1 MNEYKESQSSL
12 YSPLSHFF
20 SPLPP
25 SQSKVSRHFMDLQ
38 LLPDVLNQFICQS
51 QFEIYKNVYLYTIQT
66 FGTHISIYLYGP
78 YVQEIRCRGDAKR
91 EKNMLRYKNLN
102 KFYIKIR

>member
-66 FGTHISIYLYGP
+66 FGTHIYLYI
-78 YVQEIRCRGDAKR
+78 YTVHMCRKFDVEAMR
-91 EKNMLRYKNLN
+91 SEK
-102 KFYIKIR
+102 KICLDTKI

>member
-1 MNEYKESQSSL
+1 MSAFNKESQNSL
-12 YSPLSHFF
+12 YSSCIHSAFP
-20 SPLPP
+20 PLPS

-66 FGTHISIYLYGP
+66 IGVHIYVYLHTCLCGP
-78 YVQEIRCRGDAKR
+78 YVQEIQCRGDASKR
-91 EKNMLRYKNLN
+91 ICLDTK
-102 KFYIKIR
+102 KI